1 MAELSC
7 NCGACGFDLNIS
19 TPELSLLCGCED
31 CLQALEWG
39 AIKGGKKPAVLPELT
54 YIRSDI
60 LTVTGKEFMK
70 AFHLREGAKSTR
82 VYCTLC
88 FSVVGVDHPSYRN
101 NVFMFFK
108 KHCRTNFDVSQ
119 IPAAAIYLN
128 ELPNLSK
135 AEVPLGVPVFH
146 SFHFPQEETRFRT
159 IVTQTFKEPDSSI
172 LGQSLQNFIK
182 TLDPVEVLNLEKGK
196 KLL

>member
-1 MAELSC
+1 MC
-7 NCGACGFDLNIS
+7 HCGACGFDLTLPI
-19 TPELSLLCGCED
+19 PKLSLLCGCED

-39 AIKGGKKPAVLPELT
+39 SSKGGKKPAVLPELI
-54 YIRSDI
+54 YVSSDI
-60 LTVTGKEFMK
+60 LTVTGKKFMK

-88 FSVVGVDHPSYRN
+88 FSVIGVDHPSYRN

-108 KHCRTNFDVSQ
+108 KHCRTNFDVLQ

-128 ELPNLSK
+128 ELPDLSK
-135 AEVPLGVPVFH
+135 AEVPLGIPVFH
-146 SFHFPQEETRFRT
+146 SFRFPQEETRFRA
-159 IVTQTFKEPDSSI
+159 IVAQTFKESDSSI
-172 LGQSLQNFIK
+172 LGQSLQKVIK
-182 TLDPVEVLNLEKGK
+182 TLDSVEVLNLEKGK